1 VGGRHQLAG
10 RADRV
15 PTHEAEPA
23 GPQRAAPAGPP
34 PRTRGAT
41 QAVTLLGPLI
51 GNRAVVQLLR
61 MPGGQPRAQRLIQV
75 QNIDYKPQANRFDHS
90 TLTAQAVNAQVQQ
103 TGFAAVMNAQEKPA
117 LLALDQQN
125 LVAPDIPQLATLIIQ
140 HLANSNPAKSTAAR
154 LAALTQR
161 RADLEFALG
170 QAAPQEV
177 SDKEAKTFM
186 AVLDLATTKSRSKG
200 ATSGHLIKTGPDGCR
215 LSKLKMPMRPTLISR
230 PSCS

>member
-1 VGGRHQLAG
+1 
-10 RADRV
+10 
-15 PTHEAEPA
+15 
-23 GPQRAAPAGPP
+23 
-34 PRTRGAT
+34 
-41 QAVTLLGPLI
+41 
-51 GNRAVVQLLR
+51 
-61 MPGGQPRAQRLIQV
+61 
-75 QNIDYKPQANRFDHS
+75 
-90 TLTAQAVNAQVQQ
+90 LTAQAVNAQVQQ